1 MISACFTLTGK
12 TPLFTASSKLAE
24 IKYEKRSLLSF
35 IVFVGKSPCW
45 VAFDVSKLFMIL
57 IMHSGLIKSK
67 EKILVVSMFSC
78 ITFILGWFWYSSMA
92 FIIVTVSLFEEI
104 FVRPSTP
111 SIPRF
116 WTIFPNYL
124 LKISTDL
131 LSSETT
137 LLFSAKVILSSF
149 KVLSVKEGFTVL
161 RMYFTLIVSH
171 KNFSDSYVDLVAYLF
186 FLSIPI

>member
-1 MISACFTLTGK
+1 
-12 TPLFTASSKLAE
+12 
-24 IKYEKRSLLSF
+24 
-35 IVFVGKSPCW
+35 
-45 VAFDVSKLFMIL
+45 
-57 IMHSGLIKSK
+57 
-67 EKILVVSMFSC
+67 MFSC
-78 ITFILGWFWYSSMA
+78 ITFILGWFWCSSMA
-92 FIIVTVSLFEEI
+92 FIIVTVSLFEEL

-116 WTIFPNYL
+116 WAIFPNYL

-161 RMYFTLIVSH
+161 QMYFTLIVSH